1 MKMTLLLLKRTL
13 STFFLLLMA
22 IALWQCARRGSPSG
36 GPKDVTPPVLLRTEP
51 ENLSTNF
58 KGNKIRLY
66 FDEYIKLED
75 VQNQMIVSPPLKYI
89 PEIKPQGG
97 PSKFIE
103 IMIKDTLQENTTY
116 TINFGQS
123 IVDNNEGNPN
133 SFLTYV
139 FSTGD
144 YLDSLQISGL
154 VQDAFNRE
162 PDDFVSVMLY
172 KIDSAYNDSTIYKF
186 PPNYITNTL
195 DSTPVFQLKN
205 LKAGNYALIALKDVG
220 KNNVFD
226 QRADKIGFVEDTVKI
241 PTDSLFLLKLFKEV
255 PDYAISVP
263 SYAAKNKIIFG
274 YQGKAD
280 EIKIEPLTVLPD
292 SVQTLI
298 TKERDKDTL
307 NFWLTPTDLD
317 SIVFTVTN
325 EQQKLVDTFTVKS
338 RKLAMDSLKLSTNI
352 RGKMNFTDTL
362 SLLAT
367 TPLVQVD
374 SSKISVA
381 LNDSIP
387 IGFNWALD
395 TLRNKV
401 NIGFPLE
408 ANQGYS
414 VKLLPG
420 ALTDFFGMQN
430 DTLAY
435 NLSTGSYADYGNLR
449 FNIAG
454 AVTYPAIV
462 QLINDKGE
470 TQREVYAETPQMV
483 EFNYLKPG
491 NYGLRIIFDENGN
504 RKWDT
509 GSFLKKIQPEEV
521 RYYPDMVNIRANW
534 EMEETF
540 TVLE

>member
-1 MKMTLLLLKRTL
+1 MLLLKRTL
-13 STFFLLLMA
+13 STFFLLFMA
-22 IALWQCARRGSPSG
+22 VALWQCARRGSPSG

-89 PEIKPQGG
+89 PDIKPQGG
-97 PSKFIE
+97 PSKYIE
-103 IMIKDTLQENTTY
+103 ITIKDTLQENTTY

-172 KIDSAYNDSTIYKF
+172 EIDSAYNDSTIYKY

-195 DSTPVFQLKN
+195 DSTPVFQLNN
-205 LKAGNYALIALKDVG
+205 LKAGKYALIALKDVG
-220 KNNVFD
+220 KNNVFN
-226 QRADKIGFVEDTVKI
+226 QRADKIGFVEDTVHI
-241 PTDSLFLLKLFKEV
+241 PTDSLFLLRLFKEV

-274 YQGKAD
+274 YQGNAE

-292 SVQTLI
+292 SVRTMI

-325 EQQKLVDTFTVKS
+325 ERQKLVDTFTVKS
-338 RKLAMDSLKLSTNI
+338 RKLDMDSLKLSTDI

-362 SLLAT
+362 GILAT

-374 SSKISVA
+374 SSKIAVT

-387 IGFNWALD
+387 MEFNWALD
-395 TLRNKV
+395 TLQNKI

-414 VKLLPG
+414 VNLLPG

-430 DTLAY
+430 DTLTY

-449 FNIAG
+449 FNITG
-454 AVTYPAIV
+454 AVRYPIIV
-462 QLINDKGE
+462 QLINQKGE
-470 TQREVYAETPQMV
+470 TLRETYLKAPQMV
-483 EFNYLKPG
+483 DFKYLEPG
-491 NYGLRIIFDENGN
+491 NYGVRIIFDENGN
-504 RKWDT
+504 QKWDT
-509 GSFLKKIQPEEV
+509 GSFLKKIQPEKV
-521 RYYPDMVNIRANW
+521 RYYPDILNVRANW
-534 EMEETF
+534 EMEQTF
-540 TVLE
+540 TVPE